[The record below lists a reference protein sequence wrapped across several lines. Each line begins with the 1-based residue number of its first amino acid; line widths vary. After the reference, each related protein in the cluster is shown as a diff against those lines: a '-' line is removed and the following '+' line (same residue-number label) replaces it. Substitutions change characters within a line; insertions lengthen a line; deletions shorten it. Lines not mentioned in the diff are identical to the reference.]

1 MYDGP
6 NSDATL
12 LQTNTGSSLPATVT
26 SSTHEL
32 YVEFSS
38 DFIITRYGF
47 AASYTTV
54 TPWK

>member
-12 LQTNTGSSLPATVT
+12 LQSNTGSSLPATVT

-32 YVEFSS
+32 YVVFSS

-54 TPWK
+54 TP

>member
-26 SSTHEL
+26 SSTHEM
-32 YVEFSS
+32 YVHFYTDGS
-38 DFIITRYGF
+38 ITRYGF

>member
-12 LQTNTGSSLPATVT
+12 LQTNTGSSLPATIT
-26 SSTHEL
+26 SSTHEM
-32 YVEFSS
+32 YVYFYTDST
-38 DFIITRYGF
+38 ITRYGF